1 MKTRKLL
8 AAVLMIIMVA
18 AMLIACAPKEETSW
32 AITIEG
38 AEKAEFT
45 SADYA
50 KLSKVSVDT
59 VLSTKDGTT
68 KEQTW
73 EGVTL
78 KDVIEYIGAGDYTSV
93 TMEASDGYAQDYT
106 VELVEDSMTV
116 LGTKVNGEILGEE
129 DGYIQSVA
137 GSQPGNM
144 WIKMLTKITVNE

>member
-8 AAVLMIIMVA
+8 AGVLIIVLVAV
-18 AMLIACAPKEETSW
+18 MLIACAPKEEMAWS
-32 AITIEG
+32 ITIEG
-38 AEKAEFT
+38 TEKTEFT

-50 KLSKVSVDT
+50 KLGEVSVDT
-59 VLSTKDGTT
+59 VLKTKDGTM

-73 EGVTL
+73 EGVLL

-106 VELVEDSMTV
+106 IELVDDSMTV
-116 LGTKVNGEILGEE
+116 LGTKVNGEVLGEE
-129 DGYIQSVA
+129 DGYVQSVA

-144 WIKMLTKITVNE
+144 WIKMLTKITVNK